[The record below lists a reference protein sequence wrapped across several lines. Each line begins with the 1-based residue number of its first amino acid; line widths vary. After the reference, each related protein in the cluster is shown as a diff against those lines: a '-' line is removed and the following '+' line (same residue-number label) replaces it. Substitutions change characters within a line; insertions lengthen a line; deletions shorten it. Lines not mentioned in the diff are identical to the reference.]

1 MTLCPTCD
9 FENGVLAGLFVGD
22 GKFVS
27 RCHKLPVIKRPRGIF

>member
-1 MTLCPTCD
+1 LK
-9 FENGVLAGLFVGD
+9 NGVLAGLFVGD